1 MVKQEPVK
9 REAAKKA
16 RLELGRLSETH
27 QNTLRVQN

>member
-1 MVKQEPVK
+1 MVKREPVK

-27 QNTLRVQN
+27 QDT